1 MNLECITRTM
11 RKVIKDYIRQVLPT
25 DYFASNTPSKF
36 LPNVI
41 LVWGFASEKEA
52 NKKNCTQKVFGICP
66 YLRSPAAN
74 YYVRHGGDLEKLIK
88 KCKKKTRKLKKFEKS
103 DVDSIIETAT
113 AISNEIDL
121 IYKKHLN
128 RLRIAKI
135 STDF

>member
-1 MNLECITRTM
+1 M
-11 RKVIKDYIRQVLPT
+11 RKVIKDYIRQVLPVN
-25 DYFASNTPSKF
+25 YFASNSPSKI

-41 LVWGFASEKEA
+41 LTWGFAPEKDA
-52 NKKNCTQKVFGICP
+52 NKKNCTQKGFGICP
-66 YLRSPAAN
+66 YLHSAAAQ
-74 YYVRHGGDLEKLIK
+74 YYIHHGGDLEKLIK
-88 KCKKKTRKLKKFEKS
+88 KCKKKTRKLKKFKKS